1 MYAKEY
7 EAGKDKKPVS
17 FPTQTTCRL
26 HESAEFLCKNKICKQ
41 LSHYVKLSLNRFC
54 ILWLTFGRCDDKQ

>member
-26 HESAEFLCKNKICKQ
+26 HESAEFLCKNKNMQTIIALC
-41 LSHYVKLSLNRFC
+41 
-54 ILWLTFGRCDDKQ
+54 